1 MKYFFW
7 RNLMS
12 EDKIEYLKKFSVGIV
27 GSRLLLEILW
37 RCGVGCIRYISD
49 FVTTFDV
56 AYDCSLSPLEANC
69 YDIVHPR
76 SDESCVIS
84 YLFPES
90 KSELRK
96 LLKGVDLVIA
106 HKHMASVAEVAEEL
120 GTPFMPDIVTVFLP
134 DGVRFREV
142 DYPKFERDPVSYTLI
157 CGLQA
162 MEVMRIFAGLKPL
175 IAPEAIVV
183 DLKEGVKKV
192 CLRTLV

>member
-1 MKYFFW
+1 
-7 RNLMS
+7 
-12 EDKIEYLKKFSVGIV
+12 
-27 GSRLLLEILW
+27 
-37 RCGVGCIRYISD
+37 
-49 FVTTFDV
+49 
-56 AYDCSLSPLEANC
+56 
-69 YDIVHPR
+69 
-76 SDESCVIS
+76 
-84 YLFPES
+84 
-90 KSELRK
+90 
-96 LLKGVDLVIA
+96 LVIA

-134 DGVRFREV
+134 DGVRFKEV

>member
-1 MKYFFW
+1 MT
-7 RNLMS
+7 
-12 EDKIEYLKKFSVGIV
+12 EDKIEYLRKFSVGIV

-49 FVTTFDV
+49 ILTTSEV

-76 SDESCVIS
+76 SDESCIIS
-84 YLFPES
+84 YLYPES

-106 HKHMASVAEVAEEL
+106 HRYMAKVAEVAEEL
-120 GTPFMPDIVTVFLP
+120 GIPFMPDIVTVFLP
-134 DGVRFREV
+134 DGVQFSEV
-142 DYPKFERDPVSYTLI
+142 EYPRVARDPVSYTLT

-162 MEVMRIFAGLKPL
+162 MEVMKIFAGLKPL
-175 IAPEAIVV
+175 IAPEAMIV
-183 DLKEGVKKV
+183 DLREGVKKV

>member
-1 MKYFFW
+1 
-7 RNLMS
+7 MS
-12 EDKIEYLKKFSVGIV
+12 EDKIDYLRKFSVGVV

-37 RCGVGCIRYISD
+37 RCGIGCIRYISD
-49 FVTTFDV
+49 FITTFETL
-56 AYDCSLSPLEANC
+56 YDCTLSPLESNC

-76 SDESCVIS
+76 SEESCVIS
-84 YLFPES
+84 YLYPEN

-106 HKHMASVAEVAEEL
+106 HKHMAKVAEVAEEI
-120 GTPFMPDIVTVFLP
+120 GIPFIPDIVTVFLP
-134 DGVRFREV
+134 DGIRFGEV
-142 DYPKFERDPVSYTLI
+142 EYPELKRDPVSYTLT

-162 MEVMRIFAGLKPL
+162 LEVMKIFAGLKPL
-175 IAPEAIVV
+175 IAPEAVIV